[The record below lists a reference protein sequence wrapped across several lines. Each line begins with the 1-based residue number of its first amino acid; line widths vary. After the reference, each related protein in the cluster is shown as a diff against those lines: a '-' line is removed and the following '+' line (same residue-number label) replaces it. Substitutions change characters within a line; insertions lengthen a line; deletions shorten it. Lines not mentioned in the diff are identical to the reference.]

1 MLTSLCLYYILS
13 KQNTLVSLVVFL
25 LFNLLYKCFKTSSS
39 HTQLIIVFNL
49 PSLPHKTGIS
59 PADDVTVPLESISLM
74 SLNSAYVTN

>member
-1 MLTSLCLYYILS
+1 MLALLCLYYILS

-49 PSLPHKTGIS
+49 PSLLYKTGTGSANNVIVLS
-59 PADDVTVPLESISLM
+59 ESISSV
-74 SLNSAYVTN
+74 SLNSAYVIN